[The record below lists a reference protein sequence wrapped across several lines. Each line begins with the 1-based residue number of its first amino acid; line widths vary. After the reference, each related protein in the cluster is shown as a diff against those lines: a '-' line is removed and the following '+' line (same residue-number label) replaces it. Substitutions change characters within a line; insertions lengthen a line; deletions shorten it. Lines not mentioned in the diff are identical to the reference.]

1 MSISTLFSRP
11 VVDGI
16 CGRPSSRVLL
26 IAFSVA
32 ALALWPVAGYAQKVT
47 ATLGVGAVPRL
58 AAVNPVTNKI
68 YVVNSNSNSVT
79 VIDGATNATTTV
91 NTGTSPFAA
100 AVNSVTNKIYVP
112 NFGSNTVTVIDGA
125 TNTTT
130 TLNAGQTPFAVAVN
144 PVTNKIYVTNQGDGS
159 NPSTVTVID
168 GATNTTPASVSATVS
183 VGITPSDVAV
193 NPVTNEVYVANSG
206 SALTPGTTVTVID
219 GATNTTTTV
228 IVGSGPLAVAVNPV
242 TNKIYVANIGTVAIH
257 GTVTVIDAN
266 VTPHTTTTISD
277 SSATSPVAV
286 AVNPLTNSIYVA
298 NQNSA
303 NVTVINGATNSTS
316 ASIAT
321 TVNVGN
327 GPVAVGVNVAT
338 NRIYV
343 ANSGTTSTA
352 GTTVTVIDGAT
363 NATPASVNTTLTVGA
378 TPGAVGVNPLTNKIY
393 VPNRGDPNSNSTV
406 SVIDGATNTQAPNT
420 LTTAITPLTG
430 DITTDPTQQF
440 QFTATNT
447 ASPPV
452 PPVTNLYFQFDSID
466 GTWSQATLT
475 GSPMPGV
482 FTFTGKASGSGL
494 PADQHTL
501 FAFAVD
507 GEEATSVMLASSPVV
522 GKVAFYTFGIP
533 GPLDFAIGVAPGGS
547 NSATV
552 TAGQTANYAL
562 QVTLKGFVSPNDQ
575 LMVTV
580 SCTGAPSN
588 ATCSGPTSPVTVTH
602 AGPAALAI
610 SASTKANGMMIPSAP
625 SSRLRT
631 PWNRVP
637 ALLVLTMLLML
648 LALRSLKRREGYA
661 LVPRLAFAAPILL
674 LATAIVVMN
683 GCGGGGSSS
692 TPPPPVNNGT
702 PPGTYTLTV
711 TGTSSGNLTHSQ
723 QLTLTVQ

>member
-1 MSISTLFSRP
+1 MNISTLFSRP

-16 CGRPSSRVLL
+16 CGRSRPSSWDLL
-26 IAFSVA
+26 VAFAIA
-32 ALALWPVAGYAQKVT
+32 ALALWPTAGYAQSVT
-47 ATLGVGAVPRL
+47 ATVAVGAVPRT

-68 YVVNSNSNSVT
+68 YVANGNSNSVA
-79 VIDGATNATTTV
+79 VIDGATNKTTTV
-91 NTGTSPFAA
+91 TDPTALSPFAA

-125 TNTTT
+125 TNTAATIT
-130 TLNAGQTPFAVAVN
+130 DPSFHTPFAAAVN
-144 PVTNKIYVTNQGDGS
+144 PVTNKIYVTNQGNGS
-159 NPSTVTVID
+159 PS
-168 GATNTTPASVSATVS
+168 
-183 VGITPSDVAV
+183 
-193 NPVTNEVYVANSG
+193 
-206 SALTPGTTVTVID
+206 TVTVID

-228 IVGSGPLAVAVNPV
+228 AVGSTPADVAVNPVTNMVYVTNTGSGTVTVINGATNSTPASVNTTVTVGSGPLGVAVNPV
-242 TNKIYVANIGTVAIH
+242 TNKIYVANIGNAITSPH
-257 GTVTVIDAN
+257 GSATVIDGVAN
-266 VTPHTTTTISD
+266 TTTTVSD
-277 SSATSPVAV
+277 PSATSPVAV
-286 AVNPLTNSIYVA
+286 AVNPLTNKIYVA

-303 NVTVINGATNSTS
+303 NVTVINGATNSTP
-316 ASIAT
+316 ASIAA
-321 TVNVGN
+321 TVSVGK
-327 GPVAVGVNVAT
+327 GPVAVGVNAAT
-338 NRIYV
+338 NEIYV
-343 ANSGTTSTA
+343 ANSGIDQSGA
-352 GTTVTVIDGAT
+352 VLVSGTTVTVIDGVT
-363 NATPASVNTTLTVGA
+363 NLASTLTVGA

-393 VPNRGDPNSNSTV
+393 VANQGTPTSNSTV
-406 SVIDGATNTQAPNT
+406 SVIDGATNAQAQPNT
-420 LTTAITPLTG
+420 LTTTITPLSG
-430 DITTDPTQQF
+430 NITNNPDQPFT
-440 QFTATNT
+440 FTATNT

-452 PPVTNLYFQFDSID
+452 PPVTNLYFQFDGID
-466 GTWSQATLT
+466 GPWSQATAS
-475 GSPMPGV
+475 GSGS
-482 FTFTGKASGSGL
+482 FTGAASGL

-507 GEEATSVMLASSPVV
+507 GEEATSVMLASSPIV
-522 GKVAFYTFGIP
+522 GKVTSYVFGEA

-588 ATCSGPTSPVTVTH
+588 ATCSGPGSPVTVTH
-602 AGPAALAI
+602 AGPVAVAI
-610 SASTKANGMMIPSAP
+610 SASTKANGMVIPSAP

-631 PWNRVP
+631 PWNRLP

-661 LVPRLAFAAPILL
+661 LARLAFAAPILL

-692 TPPPPVNNGT
+692 PPPPPVNNGT

-711 TGTSSGNLTHSQ
+711 TGTSGNLTHSQ
-723 QLTLTVQ
+723 QLTLTVVQ

>member
-1 MSISTLFSRP
+1 MNVSTLFSRP

-16 CGRPSSRVLL
+16 CGRSRPSSWALL
-26 IAFSVA
+26 IAFAIA
-32 ALALWPVAGYAQKVT
+32 ALALWPVAGHAQKVT
-47 ATLGVGAVPRL
+47 ATVGVGAVPRF
-58 AAVNPVTNKI
+58 AAVNPVTNKT
-68 YVVNSNSNSVT
+68 YVVNSNSNTVT

-91 NTGTSPFAA
+91 NTGNSPFAA
-100 AVNSVTNKIYVP
+100 AVNPATNKIYVP

-125 TNTTT
+125 TNATA
-130 TLNAGQTPFAVAVN
+130 TLKAGQTPFAVAVN
-144 PVTNKIYVTNQGDGS
+144 PVTNKIYVTNQGDGL

-168 GATNTTPASVSATVS
+168 GATNTDATTVTVG

-228 IVGSGPLAVAVNPV
+228 IVGAGPLAVAVNPV

-266 VTPHTTTTISD
+266 VTPHTTTTVSD
-277 SSATSPVAV
+277 ASATSPVAV
-286 AVNPLTNSIYVA
+286 AVNPFTNTIYVA
-298 NQNSA
+298 NQNSD

-321 TVNVGN
+321 TVNAGN
-327 GPVAVGVNVAT
+327 GPVAVGVNAAT
-338 NRIYV
+338 NEIYV
-343 ANSGTTSTA
+343 ANSGTSSTA
-352 GTTVTVIDGAT
+352 GTTVTVIDGVT
-363 NATPASVNTTLTVGA
+363 NLASTLTVGA
-378 TPGAVGVNPLTNKIY
+378 TPGAVGVNPVTNKIY
-393 VPNRGDPNSNSTV
+393 VPNRGNPISNSTV
-406 SVIDGATNTQAPNT
+406 SVIDGATNAQAQPNT
-420 LTTAITPLTG
+420 LTTTVTPLAITSLPPN
-430 DITTDPTQQF
+430 TTKDPMQAFT
-440 QFTATNT
+440 FTATNT

-452 PPVTNLYFQFDSID
+452 PPVTNLYFQFDAID
-466 GTWSQATLT
+466 GPWSQAMLT

-482 FTFTGKASGSGL
+482 FTFTGKASGL

-507 GEEATSVMLASSPVV
+507 GEEATSVMLASSPII
-522 GKVAFYTFGIP
+522 GKVTSYVFGEA

-580 SCTGAPSN
+580 SCTGAPTN
-588 ATCSGPTSPVTVTH
+588 ATCSGPASAVTVTH
-602 AGPAALAI
+602 AGPVAVAI
-610 SASTKANGMMIPSAP
+610 SASTKANGMVIPSAP

-631 PWNRVP
+631 PWNRLP
-637 ALLVLTMLLML
+637 ALLVLTMLLVFL
-648 LALRSLKRREGYA
+648 LQRRLKRREGYA
-661 LVPRLAFAAPILL
+661 LARLAFAAPILL

-692 TPPPPVNNGT
+692 PPPPVNNGT

-711 TGTSSGNLTHSQ
+711 TGTGTSGNLTHTE
-723 QLTLTVQ
+723 QLTLKVQ